1 MHTRQV
7 FMNVSSNVLI
17 GHWLNFSSQERAGTD
32 FVFGEKTHWKA
43 TLPPKSGENGLFFE
57 KQNAKIEPVLKLF
70 GESVA
75 TGMPVDD
82 SFNGQIIKLSPFM
95 SHFDLGFSP
104 PLLLFRFEKNK
115 PGTDSFEVEQF
126 ICHLQIN
133 MHVH

>member
-1 MHTRQV
+1 MV
-7 FMNVSSNVLI
+7 ANVKDPLQ
-17 GHWLNFSSQERAGTD
+17 WFL
-32 FVFGEKTHWKA
+32 FVFANNRQKA
-43 TLPPKSGENGLFFE
+43 TLHPKSGENGLFFE
-57 KQNAKIEPVLKLF
+57 KQIAKIEPVLKLF

-75 TGMPVDD
+75 TGMPVGD
-82 SFNGQIIKLSPFM
+82 SFNGQIIKPSPFM

-104 PLLLFRFEKNK
+104 PLLVFRFEKNK